1 VMANAT
7 ITTVPEI
14 SFLASR
20 ASTEGAFAEP
30 GVYGLVEPG
39 VFAANIRV
47 TSAPAAVPEPASL
60 LLIGSGLATFAVRR
74 RRSTK

>member
-1 VMANAT
+1 MANAT
-7 ITTVPEI
+7 ISTVPQI

-39 VFAANIRV
+39 VFAADIRV
-47 TSAPAAVPEPASL
+47 QTPAAAVPEPASL
-60 LLIGSGLATFAVRR
+60 FLTGTGLAFLVRR
-74 RRSTK
+74 RRARK